1 MAACGGFHG
10 SRRRLT
16 DGASSVVS
24 ALPTV
29 LENPSPPKS
38 SFNEIWSDMFIPF
51 FLQGTK
57 GPLKKGFF
65 LWDKAFCLYEY
76 EQILAKKEGG
86 VIDRS
91 QDIALLQDFYK
102 LYREQN
108 DMEKLR
114 EEELNLRETG
124 AFSGDLGDKKKIEER
139 KCWLRRFE
147 PGTHLDQKN
156 SKQAFPFWFAFVSLP
171 KGEDTDVK
179 RDDLARALMVAFSST
194 SLLEPYVIPLLFEK
208 LSSSLPS
215 SKVGAIT
222 KNLYDYTATKLIFLL

>member
-1 MAACGGFHG
+1 MSPLSSSLTSMGDHDYTHGGMRWLTTMMCSGFHG

-38 SFNEIWSDMFIPF
+38 SFNE
-51 FLQGTK
+51 QK
-57 GPLKKGFF
+57 
-65 LWDKAFCLYEY
+65 
-76 EQILAKKEGG
+76 LAKKEGA

-108 DMEKLR
+108 DVEKLR

-194 SLLEPYVIPLLFEK
+194 PLLEPYVIPLLLEK

-215 SKVGAIT
+215 SKLGGGYLFGLPLGFVADWCNNWCYSCI
-222 KNLYDYTATKLIFLL
+222 YSW

>member
-38 SFNEIWSDMFIPF
+38 SFN
-51 FLQGTK
+51 
-57 GPLKKGFF
+57 
-65 LWDKAFCLYEY
+65 

>member
-1 MAACGGFHG
+1 MSFHNFFICLLHLHEENKG
-10 SRRRLT
+10 LT
-16 DGASSVVS
+16 L
-24 ALPTV
+24 ALCFRYG
-29 LENPSPPKS
+29 LICLYHFSYK
-38 SFNEIWSDMFIPF
+38 
-51 FLQGTK
+51 
-57 GPLKKGFF
+57 
-65 LWDKAFCLYEY
+65 DKAFCLYEY